1 MRLVFFPKISEQ
13 KYHNFFCTKFG
24 HKMFLNLRNLQ
35 IGEQSE
41 FFRLLT
47 KNTLMMFE
55 NKIRLF
61 IDINI

>member
-1 MRLVFFPKISEQ
+1 
-13 KYHNFFCTKFG
+13 
-24 HKMFLNLRNLQ
+24 MFLNLRNLQ